1 MKKIKNPKKV
11 LTPDEIKKLF
21 SLAGLGLTVE
31 NMALIMDMSK
41 KTLERRMIDQKG
53 VRDAIEKGRAQ
64 ASASVRSTAFKMAT
78 SGKCPAMTIFWL
90 KCRERWREEN
100 FEEYEVADSLK

>member
-1 MKKIKNPKKV
+1 MAAPKKV
-11 LTPDEIKKLF
+11 LLTADEIKKLA

-31 NMALIMDMSK
+31 NMARVMDISK
-41 KTLERRMIDQKG
+41 ATLDRRMNDQPG
-53 VRDAIEKGRAQ
+53 VAEAIEKGRAS
-64 ASASVRSTAFKMAT
+64 ASAAVRNTAFKMAT

-100 FEEYEVADSLK
+100 FETYEVADSLK